1 MRIVPASQAKNNFG
15 EVIKRVYEH
24 AESQIIE
31 RDGVPV
37 VAIVTIGDLERLYP
51 GKVKAMPRVAAS
63 GKRQQAMQRL
73 LAFLEHRQVDSE
85 QFLDSEVE
93 ADVLKTTQEV
103 RHGERKPA

>member
-1 MRIVPASQAKNNFG
+1 MMRIVPASQAKNNFG
-15 EVIKRVYEH
+15 DVIKRVYEH

-51 GKVKAMPRVAAS
+51 GKVKTMPRVAAS

-73 LAFLEHRQVDSE
+73 LPFLERVHTGSGAI
-85 QFLDSEVE
+85 S
-93 ADVLKTTQEV
+93 K
-103 RHGERKPA
+103 